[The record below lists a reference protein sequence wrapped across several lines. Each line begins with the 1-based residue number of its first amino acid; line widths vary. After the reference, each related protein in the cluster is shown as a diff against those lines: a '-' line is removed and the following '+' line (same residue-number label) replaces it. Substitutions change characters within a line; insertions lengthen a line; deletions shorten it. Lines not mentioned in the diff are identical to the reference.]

1 MVRGMVRG
9 NRYVA
14 AGLAAG
20 LALSALA
27 TPSFAQRAEGDMS
40 GQREKALRDCSGE
53 GGENEPVHLG
63 GPADPQTPLLHD
75 AAWRTG
81 VTRTSNFP
89 VSAGCTDACR
99 VPADIARQPCG
110 KRRARS
116 SPFQSL
122 TEPASCFGVGRSEG
136 PFHRGTASRFSETGP
151 DHAPAYGPDSRTEE

>member
-53 GGENEPVHLG
+53 AGKMSQSTWGVQQIHKHRSCMMQRGEQE
-63 GPADPQTPLLHD
+63 
-75 AAWRTG
+75 
-81 VTRTSNFP
+81 
-89 VSAGCTDACR
+89 
-99 VPADIARQPCG
+99 
-110 KRRARS
+110 
-116 SPFQSL
+116 
-122 TEPASCFGVGRSEG
+122 
-136 PFHRGTASRFSETGP
+136 
-151 DHAPAYGPDSRTEE
+151 